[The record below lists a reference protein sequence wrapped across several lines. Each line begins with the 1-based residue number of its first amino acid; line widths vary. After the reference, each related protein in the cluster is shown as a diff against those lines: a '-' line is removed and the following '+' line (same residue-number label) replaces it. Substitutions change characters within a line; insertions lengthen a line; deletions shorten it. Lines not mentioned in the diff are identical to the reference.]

1 MGGGGLKQEKNKRL
15 TCSSSGSRCWFIWPV
30 GAIQNLIATFKGQ
43 GFKDSLR
50 TLLLDVSQQLL
61 ILADLHLAAIRL
73 HHTAPRELCRVHAA
87 GHNTEGLPQHP
98 CHLND
103 VLHCLQTQRRRVHQA
118 MET

>member
-61 ILADLHLAAIRL
+61 IQADLHLAAIRL